1 MAQKEVLEIPMIS
14 KFINLPGFVLL
25 RTPARLEDSV
35 CLLCLPR
42 PDVDIDQETCT
53 VTGWGKPALTTPLPR
68 AAAYWEDT
76 ETDGILREAELEI
89 VDTDR
94 CTESLDIAAE
104 DMTDFVCGDTRGE
117 EREQSACFQG
127 VDGGS
132 PLACEAEGR
141 HYLGGIVIFSTVC
154 GGQAPSVFLKV
165 SNYVGWILENYAAI
179 RYN

>member
-1 MAQKEVLEIPMIS
+1 M
-14 KFINLPGFVLL
+14 L

-76 ETDGILREAELEI
+76 ETDGILREAELE
-89 VDTDR
+89 VVDMERCAASLDTDPR
-94 CTESLDIAAE
+94 HLES
-104 DMTDFVCGDTRGE
+104 FVCGDTVEGE
-117 EREQSACFQG
+117 QGEQSACFLG
-127 VDGGS
+127 LDGGS
-132 PLACEAEGR
+132 PLSCEAEGR

>member
-1 MAQKEVLEIPMIS
+1 M
-14 KFINLPGFVLL
+14 LL

-42 PDVDIDQETCT
+42 PDVDIEQETCT

-76 ETDGILREAELEI
+76 ETDGILREAELQI
-89 VDTDR
+89 VNTER
-94 CTESLDIAAE
+94 CADSLDIEAE
-104 DMTDFVCGDTRGE
+104 DMNDFVCGDTSGE
-117 EREQSACFQG
+117 EREQAACFQG

-132 PLACEAEGR
+132 PLACEAGGR

-179 RYN
+179 RYK

>member
-1 MAQKEVLEIPMIS
+1 MTSP
-14 KFINLPGFVLL
+14 P
-25 RTPARLEDSV
+25 
-35 CLLCLPR
+35 
-42 PDVDIDQETCT
+42 
-53 VTGWGKPALTTPLPR
+53 PR
-68 AAAYWEDT
+68 ASAYWEDT
-76 ETDGILREAELEI
+76 ETDGILREAELQI
-89 VDTDR
+89 MDTES
-94 CTESLDIAAE
+94 CAESLDIEVE
-104 DMTDFVCGDTRGE
+104 DMEGFVCGDTRCE

-179 RYN
+179 RYE